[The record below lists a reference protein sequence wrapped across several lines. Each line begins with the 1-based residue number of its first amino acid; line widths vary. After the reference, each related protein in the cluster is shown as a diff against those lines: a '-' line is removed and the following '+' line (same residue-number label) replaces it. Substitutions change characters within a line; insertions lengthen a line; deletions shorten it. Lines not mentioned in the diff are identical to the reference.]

1 MIDGNQK
8 LYFLKILTWFSS
20 FVIVLFHYGLWFELN
35 FYEKNSLIN
44 YLLKKKEYGAN
55 FVYLYWA
62 ITGFF
67 FINLYHKDEKI
78 KFKSFFIKFF
88 AKYYPLH
95 FVTLILVFIIQYLN
109 IKFFGKTE
117 FGYLNDIYHFAL
129 NIFFASNWGIEKAQS
144 FNAPIWFMSILVP
157 VLIFF
162 FLTFTFLKRIKIFFS
177 IFVMVFF
184 YYIVPFVVN
193 TNQTG
198 LNFSAC
204 FFYFYLGVSIF
215 YLCDFNKKYKKKF
228 QIFGFF
234 GVVISVLSLNYNFSL
249 FYSLIKLIPSTV
261 LLFFSLILLCQNYYL
276 NSNKILSKFE
286 TLMDTSYSIY
296 LLHFPLQL
304 VFILIFNIL
313 NLDKNLFSNFL
324 FFLFFIAILII
335 ISVISVKNFE
345 KPSRNFFLKMI

>member
-1 MIDGNQK
+1 MIDVNQK
-8 LYFLKILTWFSS
+8 LYFLKILTWFSA
-20 FVIVLFHYGLWFELN
+20 FIIVLFHYGLWFELN
-35 FYEKNSLIN
+35 SYGKNSLIN

-67 FINLYHKDEKI
+67 LIYFYHKNEKI
-78 KFKSFFIKFF
+78 DFRSYFIKFF

-95 FVTLILVFIIQYLN
+95 IFTLILVFIIQYLN

-117 FGYLNDIYHFAL
+117 FDYLNDIYHFIL

-144 FNAPIWFMSILVP
+144 FNAPIWFMSVLVP

-162 FLTFTFLKRIKIFFS
+162 FLTFTLLKRIKIFFS
-177 IFVMVFF
+177 IFVMIFF
-184 YYIVPFVVN
+184 YYIIPFLVN
-193 TNQTG
+193 TNKSG
-198 LNFSAC
+198 LNFLAC

-215 YLCDFNKKYKKKF
+215 YICEFNKKYKKIF

-234 GVVISVLSLNYNFSL
+234 GFIISILCLNYNQTL
-249 FYSLIKLIPSTV
+249 FYGFIKSIPSTV
-261 LLFFSLILLCQNYYL
+261 LLFFSLILLCQNYYF
-276 NSNKILSKFE
+276 NSNKFISKFE

-304 VFILIFNIL
+304 FFILIFNLL

-324 FFLFFIAILII
+324 FFLFFLSILMF